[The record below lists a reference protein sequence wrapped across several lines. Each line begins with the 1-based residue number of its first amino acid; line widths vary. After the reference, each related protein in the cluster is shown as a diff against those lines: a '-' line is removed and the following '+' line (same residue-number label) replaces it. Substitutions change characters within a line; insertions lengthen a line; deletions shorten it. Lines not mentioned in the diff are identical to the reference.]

1 MRIPKSSFAAAVAA
15 AALLAPFAA
24 GAQTSGSSPAPS
36 ATAPATAGQAKVS
49 DQQIT
54 QAANAMQ
61 KVMTLRQAYSQRM
74 AQAAPADRG
83 RVEQEGETAMKQAVT
98 DQGLSV
104 QQYNTILQTA
114 QNDPSVR
121 QKLLSRVPP
130 PTGATTSSPK
140 SGQ

>member
-1 MRIPKSSFAAAVAA
+1 MRIPKSSFAAALAA
-15 AALLAPFAA
+15 TALLAPLAA

-36 ATAPATAGQAKVS
+36 ATAPATAGQATVS

-74 AQAAPADRG
+74 TQAKPEDRA
-83 RVEQEGETAMKQAVT
+83 RIAQEGHTAVERAVT

-104 QQYNTILQTA
+104 QQYNAILQTA

-121 QKLLSRVPP
+121 EKLLSRVPS
-130 PTGATTSSPK
+130 PTGAATSPS